1 MIPLENYGI
10 KCMSMGFLV
19 KPENA
24 LVWRGPMV
32 MAAVNKL
39 VHGTHWDPLDIL
51 VIDLPPGTGDIHL
64 SIAQTINISGIYSIF
79 KIDLQKVLKSFQK
92 NHYLLLY
99 TRNQNVWHGCL

>member
-1 MIPLENYGI
+1 
-10 KCMSMGFLV
+10 MGFLV

-39 VHGTHWDPLDIL
+39 VHGTHWDPLDLL

-64 SIAQTINISGIYSIF
+64 SIAQTINISGTYSIF
-79 KIDLQKVLKSFQK
+79 KLHLQKVLVFPEVPFSPVKK
-92 NHYLLLY
+92 
-99 TRNQNVWHGCL
+99 

>member
-32 MAAVNKL
+32 MAAVEKL
-39 VHGTHWDPLDIL
+39 VHGTHWDPLDVL

-64 SIAQTINISGIYSIF
+64 SMAQTVNISGTRLNKTDQAI
-79 KIDLQKVLKSFQK
+79 Q
-92 NHYLLLY
+92 LLDNAIQI
-99 TRNQNVWHGCL
+99 TIPKQC

>member
-1 MIPLENYGI
+1 
-10 KCMSMGFLV
+10 MGFLV

-64 SIAQTINISGIYSIF
+64 SIAQTINISGTIYSKFKLDLKKLLIF
-79 KIDLQKVLKSFQK
+79 SDEALLSPALQCHFSRYYNL
-92 NHYLLLY
+92 HL
-99 TRNQNVWHGCL
+99 

>member
-1 MIPLENYGI
+1 
-10 KCMSMGFLV
+10 MSMGFLV

-32 MAAVNKL
+32 MAAVEKL

-64 SIAQTINISGIYSIF
+64 SMAQTVNISGITLNKTEYAIQPQDCADKKCLHMTNNGF
-79 KIDLQKVLKSFQK
+79 LKLFLQEQQTQQQK
-92 NHYLLLY
+92 
-99 TRNQNVWHGCL
+99 RC

>member
-32 MAAVNKL
+32 MAAVEKL
-39 VHGTHWDPLDIL
+39 VHGTHWDPLDVL

-64 SIAQTINISGIYSIF
+64 SMAQTVNISGMRIN
-79 KIDLQKVLKSFQK
+79 KTAQM
-92 NHYLLLY
+92 
-99 TRNQNVWHGCL
+99 QNACIRLILDI

>member
-1 MIPLENYGI
+1 MIPLENYGV

-64 SIAQTINISGIYSIF
+64 SIAQTINISGIYSICKLDCIF
-79 KIDLQKVLKSFQK
+79 PEELFLSVHTRFFTMFSFT
-92 NHYLLLY
+92 L
-99 TRNQNVWHGCL
+99 